1 MERFPDGADKDGF
14 FEKRAPEHFPDW
26 VHLTEVETSD
36 GAQEQVVVEDTR
48 TLVFLADQACF
59 TPHTW
64 LSREAHLRQPDQMVF
79 DLDPSTDDLAGVR
92 NATRMV
98 GDLLDDLGLTA
109 FVKTSGSRGYHVLV
123 PLRPDE
129 DFDDV
134 RRFARAV
141 ADTLAGAAPD
151 SVTTEHRKAKRGDRV
166 FVDTLRNGY
175 GQTVVP
181 PYAVRARRHAPVSTP
196 LDWSELSKVAPQ
208 GHTISS
214 VPRRLGQRA
223 DPWQDLRPYAQ
234 ELGRARERLA
244 RT

>member
-26 VHLTEVETSD
+26 VHLTDVETSD

-109 FVKTSGSRGYHVLV
+109 FVKTSGG
-123 PLRPDE
+123 P
-129 DFDDV
+129 
-134 RRFARAV
+134 
-141 ADTLAGAAPD
+141 GA
-151 SVTTEHRKAKRGDRV
+151 TTCWCRCGRTR
-166 FVDTLRNGY
+166 TS
-175 GQTVVP
+175 TT
-181 PYAVRARRHAPVSTP
+181 YAVSPAPSPTP
-196 LDWSELSKVAPQ
+196 WP
-208 GHTISS
+208 
-214 VPRRLGQRA
+214 GQRPTA
-223 DPWQDLRPYAQ
+223 
-234 ELGRARERLA
+234 
-244 RT
+244 